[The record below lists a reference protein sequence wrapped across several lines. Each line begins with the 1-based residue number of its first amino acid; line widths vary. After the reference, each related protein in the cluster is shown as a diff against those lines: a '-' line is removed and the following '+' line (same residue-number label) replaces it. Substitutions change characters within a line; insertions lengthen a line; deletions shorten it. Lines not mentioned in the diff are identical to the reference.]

1 MPGIV
6 TLLAGVGFIAG
17 LFIGCIGIGGV
28 IVVPVLVYLGGLEI
42 QTAISSAMMGYLLT
56 GLIGTIVFARKG
68 SIDWQMAGWICAG
81 AMPAAMVGAWLSN
94 NVPGV
99 ALETIIGVLTLGS
112 GAHTLLN
119 RTSVAANSRT
129 INANGLVLIG
139 AATGVL
145 SAITGTGGPLVL
157 VPVMLWLQVPVLTA
171 IGLSQAVQLPIAA
184 LATVGNFAF
193 GNPSIVLGAMPA
205 AMVGAWLSNTV
216 PGVALETIIG
226 VLTLG
231 SGAHALL
238 NRTSDAAN
246 SRTINVNGLVLIGGV
261 TGVLS
266 AITGTGGPLVLVP
279 VMLWLQVPVLTAIG
293 LSQAVQL
300 PIAALAT
307 VGNFAFGNPSIVLGA
322 VLGVGLAVGS
332 YAGAQLAHHLPR
344 DALKRIVAI
353 VLMLV
358 GLAIIVKGASRLL
371 GLG

>member
-81 AMPAAMVGAWLSN
+81 AMPAAMLGAWLSN
-94 NVPGV
+94 N
-99 ALETIIGVLTLGS
+99 
-112 GAHTLLN
+112 
-119 RTSVAANSRT
+119 
-129 INANGLVLIG
+129 
-139 AATGVL
+139 
-145 SAITGTGGPLVL
+145 
-157 VPVMLWLQVPVLTA
+157 
-171 IGLSQAVQLPIAA
+171 
-184 LATVGNFAF
+184 
-193 GNPSIVLGAMPA
+193 
-205 AMVGAWLSNTV
+205 V

-307 VGNFAFGNPSIVLGA
+307 AGNFAFGNPSIVLGA

-344 DALKRIVAI
+344 DGLKRIVAI

-358 GLAIIVKGASRLL
+358 GLVIIVKGASRLL